1 MTKDE
6 QDEQEAQLIAKLAMA
21 RRAKLLE
28 ILAATA
34 DSQRTLIPALGS
46 PADLVGPHLA
56 G

>member
-6 QDEQEAQLIAKLAMA
+6 QDAQLIAKVAVA

-28 ILAATA
+28 LLAATS
-34 DSQRTLIPALGS
+34 DSQRTPIAPTGS